1 MDNTIKNGVDFS
13 SPESLINEDNNDE
26 GKSIV

>member
-1 MDNTIKNGVDFS
+1 MDNTIQNDVDFS
-13 SPESLINEDNNDE
+13 SPESLINEENNDE